1 MVGLIQMGQ
10 TNIKMQIAGQKEKLD
25 KMQEL

>member
-1 MVGLIQMGQ
+1 MVGLIQLGQ
-10 TNIKMQIAGQKEKLD
+10 IYIKMQIAGQKEKLD